1 MNTLQ
6 KTNASEGIGTLEA
19 VHLSGGGTRAGR
31 QRQLQWR
38 TTHLLIDTTDVL
50 VGFLFSISFLG
61 KCYNML

>member
-1 MNTLQ
+1 MNILQ

-38 TTHLLIDTTDVL
+38 TTHLLID
-50 VGFLFSISFLG
+50 
-61 KCYNML
+61 NH